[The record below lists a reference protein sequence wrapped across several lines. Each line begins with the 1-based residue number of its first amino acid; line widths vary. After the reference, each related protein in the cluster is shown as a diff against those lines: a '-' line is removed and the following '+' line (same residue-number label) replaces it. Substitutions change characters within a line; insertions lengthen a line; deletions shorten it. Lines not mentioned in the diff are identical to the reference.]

1 MARNLTSIPD
11 IQAPD
16 ADYPV
21 GRIQNEDAP
30 IVGTPI
36 IEELYGD
43 PVQFFHKLLR
53 LAGIT
58 HNGLPENETYGFQF
72 IEALAYYVRTLQATE
87 VSKGTLEIATQ
98 SEVDAGM
105 DTSKA
110 VVPAYLISSILN
122 IFKSASYSKN
132 NHSGSPLNV
141 TVSSDVGYISIT
153 GTISANL
160 IVTIPAKNTPRLF
173 IINVNADV
181 GYVDCEIRNSVGTAI
196 FEAIGGAVSTE
207 LFLLIFFN
215 NTTMYKVNLTQ
226 I

>member
-43 PVQFFHKLLR
+43 VVQFFHKLIR

-58 HNGLPENETYGFQF
+58 HNGLPENETQGFQF

-87 VSKGTLEIATQ
+87 ALKGTLEIANQ
-98 SEVDAGM
+98 PEVDAGM
-105 DTSKA
+105 DTAKA
-110 VVPAYLISSILN
+110 VVPFYLINSILN

-141 TVSSDVGYISIT
+141 TIASNVGHISIT
-153 GTISANL
+153 GNITANL
-160 IVTIPAKNTPRLF
+160 IITIPEKTTPRLF
-173 IINVNADV
+173 IVNINADV

-196 FEAIGGAVSTE
+196 FDAPGGAVSTE
-207 LFLLIFFN
+207 LFLLITSLQTGRE
-215 NTTMYKVNLTQ
+215 NT
-226 I
+226 